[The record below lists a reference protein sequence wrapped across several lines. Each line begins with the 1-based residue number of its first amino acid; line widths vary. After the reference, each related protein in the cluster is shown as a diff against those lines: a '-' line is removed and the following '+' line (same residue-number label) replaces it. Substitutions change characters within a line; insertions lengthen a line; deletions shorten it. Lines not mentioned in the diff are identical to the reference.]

1 MFCIACGTQNPDH
14 AKFCMKCGA
23 HAAEQAASTGGTFTP
38 ASSMKSNYPQ
48 AAPAA
53 KVMSTASAASQA
65 SPFKKEPDWEAR
77 RNRST
82 GAKMIYG
89 CIFLTFFYLSP
100 LAKTPI
106 AGNEMLYKVFLVAV
120 VGTSLAFLT
129 GLYKAIT
136 GR

>member
-53 KVMSTASAASQA
+53 SQT
-65 SPFKKEPDWEAR
+65 EPL
-77 RNRST
+77 NRC
-82 GAKMIYG
+82 KDDLRVHFPYF
-89 CIFLTFFYLSP
+89 FLPESFSQNTDR
-100 LAKTPI
+100 
-106 AGNEMLYKVFLVAV
+106 GE
-120 VGTSLAFLT
+120 
-129 GLYKAIT
+129 
-136 GR
+136 